1 MATLNAHTFKS
12 RNDAE
17 AHYLGLIDVWA
28 SEKRRIDPAQE
39 AIYRRKAL
47 EASAGGGPLLDAE
60 AEALR
65 IDTLELCE
73 RVKASALETETA
85 WRGIEIKRVKAKAD
99 IRAAQTAAQMHTIY
113 QQLRAN

>member
-1 MATLNAHTFKS
+1 MATINAHTFAT
-12 RNDAE
+12 REDAE

-28 SEKRRIDPAQE
+28 AEKRRVDPAQE
-39 AIYRRKAL
+39 AIYRRKAH
-47 EASAGGGPLLDAE
+47 EAATGGGPLLDAE

-65 IDTLELCE
+65 IDTSELCE

-99 IRAAQTAAQMHTIY
+99 IRDAQTAAQMHAIY

>member
-1 MATLNAHTFKS
+1 MATLNANTFKS

-28 SEKRRIDPAQE
+28 TEKRSTDPAQE
-39 AIYRRKAL
+39 TIYWRKAL
-47 EASAGGGPLLDAE
+47 EANAGGGPLLNAE

-65 IDTLELCE
+65 INTSELCE

-85 WRGIEIKRVKAKAD
+85 WYAIEIKRVTAKSD
-99 IRAAQTAAQMHTIY
+99 IRAAQTAAQMHAIY

>member
-1 MATLNAHTFKS
+1 MILNAHTFKS
-12 RNDAE
+12 RDDAE
-17 AHYLGLIDVWA
+17 AHYLGLCDFWA

-39 AIYRRKAL
+39 AIYQRKSQ
-47 EASAGGGPLLDAE
+47 EAEAGGGPLLDAE

-65 IDTLELCE
+65 IGTSELCE

-85 WRGIEIKRVKAKAD
+85 WRGIEIKRVKAKSD
-99 IRAAQTAAQMHTIY
+99 IRAAQTAAQMHAIY